1 MELSETILYVDDDK
15 PVLVAFART
24 VKLLGFDVDTA
35 HGAHTALEMAREK
48 EYAVIATD
56 YLMPEINGLSLIN
69 SLKEIQ
75 PHATYMVI
83 SGQCDLEVAAEAIN
97 DHGISNLVTKPWDAD
112 DLTSMLRRGIEG
124 YWERMAQ
131 NSMQR
136 RLADWTRDLKEQ
148 KGRLEDAID
157 QGRELMAEAL
167 LNALDLRTR
176 ETRAHCRRVAA
187 YALIL
192 AEEMGLRGAAVSSLQ
207 HGALLHDV
215 GKIGVPDNIL
225 GKPGPL
231 TEEEWTVMREHSAM
245 GARILD
251 GFEALRGAKH
261 VVLQHHERW
270 DGSGYPGGLA
280 GTEIRVEARIL
291 SVADALDAILSHRPY
306 RSAASFAIAAK
317 RVREAAGTQF
327 DAEVVEA
334 FNRVPAERWQEVR
347 ERYPDEQTD
356 EVVAA

>member
-1 MELSETILYVDDDK
+1 MSLTETILYVDDDK
-15 PVLVAFART
+15 PVLAAFART

-35 HGAHTALEMAREK
+35 HGAHAALEMAAQK

-69 SLKEIQ
+69 ELRKIQ
-75 PHATYMVI
+75 PNATYMVI

-97 DHGISNLVTKPWDAD
+97 EHGISNLVTKPWDAD
-112 DLTSMLRRGIEG
+112 DLTSMIRRGIES
-124 YWERMAQ
+124 YWERMTQ
-131 NSMQR
+131 SSMQQ
-136 RLADWTRDLKEQ
+136 RLADWTRDLKDQ
-148 KGRLEDAID
+148 KERLEGAIE

-187 YALIL
+187 YSLIL
-192 AEEMGLRGAAVSSLQ
+192 ANEMGIRGAAVSSLQ

-215 GKIGVPDNIL
+215 GKIGVPDAIL
-225 GKPGPL
+225 SKPGPL
-231 TEEEWTVMREHSAM
+231 TEQEWEVMREHSAM

-251 GFEALRGAKH
+251 GFENLRGAKH

-270 DGSGYPGGLA
+270 DGCGYPGGLA
-280 GTEIRVEARIL
+280 GREIRIESRIL
-291 SVADALDAILSHRPY
+291 AVADALDAILSNRPY
-306 RSAASFAIAAK
+306 RSAASFAIACQ
-317 RVREAAGTQF
+317 RLREGAGTQF
-327 DAEVVEA
+327 DPEIVEA
-334 FNRVPAERWQEVR
+334 FDRVPAAEWQRVR
-347 ERYPDEQTD
+347 ENHPDEQTD